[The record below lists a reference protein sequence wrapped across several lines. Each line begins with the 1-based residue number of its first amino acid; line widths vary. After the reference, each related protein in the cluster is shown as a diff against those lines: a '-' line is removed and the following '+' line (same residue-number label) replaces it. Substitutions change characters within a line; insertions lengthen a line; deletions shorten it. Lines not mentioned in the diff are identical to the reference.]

1 MRVCIFIIIVSI
13 FFGLPTWSQNQNA
26 DSAGLDYSNH
36 SLVYGGGYGSNL
48 RFSGI
53 KLLEQQSY
61 FSTDLT
67 YGYKDLITA
76 NIALYHLPGIQ
87 PSVAFYDFSL
97 GIAHTFNSYF
107 DAALT
112 LSRYCT
118 ANQLKETFFDNA
130 NYISAS
136 AGLDWRLIYTNVSYS
151 AMLAS
156 ESQHYLRI
164 ANSHYLPIK
173 QLKKGKGQFW
183 IDPSVNFILS
193 SYYSESS
200 SDENGNGNG
209 NKPSK
214 EEETIQYDQLFGLT
228 ELEISL
234 PMALDFGKATLE
246 VNPYYSVEIK
256 KDALYP
262 ASSGF
267 CLYINLYIKL
277 K

>member
-1 MRVCIFIIIVSI
+1 MRCSSVVFLLAFSLSA
-13 FFGLPTWSQNQNA
+13 FSQNQNS
-26 DSAGLDYSNH
+26 DSTLVENERH
-36 SLVYGGGYGSNL
+36 SLILGAGYGSNM
-48 RFSGI
+48 RFPGI
-53 KLLEQQSY
+53 KLMESQPYLS
-61 FSTDLT
+61 SDLT
-67 YGYKDLITA
+67 YAYNNLLTA
-76 NIALYHLPGIQ
+76 NVALYHLPGIQ

-97 GIAHTFNSYF
+97 GIAYTFNSYF

-173 QLKKGKGQFW
+173 QLKKGRGQFW

-200 SDENGNGNG
+200 SDGNGNG
-209 NKPSK
+209 NKPSQ

-234 PMALDFGKATLE
+234 PMAVDFGKATLE

>member
-1 MRVCIFIIIVSI
+1 MRCSSVVFLLAFSLSA
-13 FFGLPTWSQNQNA
+13 FSQNQNS
-26 DSAGLDYSNH
+26 DSTLVENERH
-36 SLVYGGGYGSNL
+36 SLILGAGYGSNM

-53 KLLEQQSY
+53 KLMESQPYLS
-61 FSTDLT
+61 SDLT
-67 YGYKDLITA
+67 YAYNNLLTA
-76 NIALYHLPGIQ
+76 NVALYHLPGIQ

-130 NYISAS
+130 NYILAS

-173 QLKKGKGQFW
+173 QLKKGRGQFW

-200 SDENGNGNG
+200 SDGNGNG
-209 NKPSK
+209 NKPSQ
-214 EEETIQYDQLFGLT
+214 EEETVQYDQLFGLT

-234 PMALDFGKATLE
+234 PMAVDFGKATLE